1 MEKLDLIL
9 VNFTYSQNFHFARQH
24 LCRLRPKTAEGY
36 PPKCQQFPKLAAL
49 FQALTLLQL
58 PLPEVEADHREQC

>member
-36 PPKCQQFPKLAAL
+36 PPKCQRFPKLAAL